1 MALTEHRAEVLC
13 LGPLYQIS
21 QDGRPE
27 PSFLRMVAANS
38 ACKAARDFR
47 HTMIDERAIEV
58 TMVGNREKWPG
69 QSRAFDA
76 GE

>member
-1 MALTEHRAEVLC
+1 
-13 LGPLYQIS
+13 
-21 QDGRPE
+21 
-27 PSFLRMVAANS
+27 MVAANS

>member
-1 MALTEHRAEVLC
+1 
-13 LGPLYQIS
+13 
-21 QDGRPE
+21 
-27 PSFLRMVAANS
+27 MVAANS
-38 ACKAARDFR
+38 ACKAAREFR
-47 HTMIDERAIEV
+47 HIVIIDGRAIEV